1 MTEQDFQQ
9 TMLDY
14 FGIEAQRHRDI
25 MANIEDVKKQNEE
38 IKAAVTSLA
47 TSVHKALS
55 ELAATGAAG
64 HAAVLDTIIADQAAV
79 LNAVKNSETELTAA
93 VNAVPVPAA
102 PPASTAN
109 A

>member
-1 MTEQDFQQ
+1 MTDEDFQQ

-38 IKAAVTSLA
+38 IKAAVTSLT
-47 TSVHKALS
+47 TSVHKALGD
-55 ELAATGAAG
+55 LAATGAAG
-64 HAAVLDTIIADQAAV
+64 HAAVLDTIVADQAAV
-79 LNAVKNSETELTAA
+79 LNAVKSSETELTAA

-102 PPASTAN
+102 PPTSTAN